1 MDSNRDWTGNSKST
15 FGSLGASNH
24 TEKDR
29 EVHDF
34 YATSPKA
41 IDALLS
47 KEELPKNIWECA
59 CGSGCLS
66 KRLEEYGY
74 NVTSTDLYNNGYG
87 KIGIDFLKEAELP
100 KECGCI
106 LTNPPYKYAVDF
118 TTHALNILPYKGK
131 LCLFLRIQFLEGK
144 ERREK
149 IFNTNPPT
157 NVYVFSQRILCAMNG
172 DFDSIG
178 KGGSAACYAWF
189 VWEKGYKDKTIVSWI

>member
-59 CGSGCLS
+59 CGGGHLS
-66 KRLEEYGY
+66 EVLEKYGY
-74 NVTSTDLYNNGYG
+74 SVTSTDLVDRGYG
-87 KIGIDFLKEAELP
+87 VGGVDFLKQAAMFD
-100 KECGCI
+100 GDI
-106 LTNPPYKYAVDF
+106 VTNPPYKYAKEF
-118 TTHALNILPYKGK
+118 IEKALK
-131 LCLFLRIQFLEGK
+131 LIPSGNKVAMFLKVQFLEGK
-144 ERREK
+144 ARKKLFSEHPPK
-149 IFNTNPPT
+149 II
-157 NVYVFSQRILCAMNG
+157 YVSSSRLLCAKNAVCSSS
-172 DFDSIG
+172 FYCHPFPS
-178 KGGSAACYAWF
+178 SAWLAR
-189 VWEKGYKDKTIVSWI
+189 